1 MSGKVKT
8 PGPATRGAGEKS
20 SSEKTAPQ
28 ASFRVAEAPSRDV
41 GRGLVRLDPK
51 DMTALGVEIGDV
63 VAIRGKRETVARVA
77 PAHPS
82 DREQG
87 QIQMDGILRANA
99 GIGLDQ
105 HVAVRRTVAEV
116 ARTVVLAPDKS
127 AAAAPR
133 AHRRYIA
140 RLIQGMPVMAK
151 DLVRV
156 NPVGAQA
163 YGYEVSKT
171 DPSGPVLI
179 DPATVVRV
187 EGASVIEGAITYE
200 DIGGLHREVRRV
212 REMIELPLK
221 YPEVFL
227 HLGIE
232 APKGVLLYGPPGT
245 GKTLIA
251 RAVAHE
257 VGVQFFHVNG
267 PEIIDKLY
275 GASEAHLR
283 NMFKEAERAAPA
295 IIFIDEIDAIAQKR
309 GALSGEKQ
317 LERRV
322 VAQLLAL
329 MDGLKA
335 RGQITVIAATNMPDE
350 LDPALRRPGRFDRE
364 IEIGAPD
371 AEGRQEILEIHSRGM
386 PLAEEV
392 DLRELARVTHGYVGA
407 DLAALCREAAMSA
420 LRRLLPDVDFDEARL
435 PAEKLATLKVELA
448 DFENCLAE
456 IQPSALREI
465 SVEVPNVRWSD
476 VGGLSEVKQL
486 LSEGVLWPVIHRDLF
501 EAAGVRPSRGII
513 LYGPPGAGKTLLAK
527 ALAGESEAN
536 FIAVKGPQLVSMW
549 AGESERGVR
558 EVFRKARQAAPAIIF
573 FDEIDALAPE
583 RGGGGSNQ
591 VSERIVAQLLTEL
604 DGVEELKGVFVLA
617 ATNRL
622 DRLDPALLRPGRFDS
637 LVELKAPDKEERL
650 AILQV
655 HTRRTPLSDEVNLE
669 AMARSTEGLVGADI
683 EALCREAAF
692 GAIREVVAGRG
703 RPEGK
708 GKSKGRAAADG
719 LTVTAKHFKDAL
731 DRVSGRNKGI

>member
-1 MSGKVKT
+1 MRAPARSGREQDV
-8 PGPATRGAGEKS
+8 A
-20 SSEKTAPQ
+20 EKTTPEQ
-28 ASFRVAEAPSRDV
+28 SFRVAEAPSRDV

-51 DMTALGVEIGDV
+51 DMAALCVETGDV
-63 VAIRGKRETVARVA
+63 VAIHGKRDTVARVM
-77 PAHPS
+77 PAQS
-82 DREQG
+82 SERERG

-99 GIGLDQ
+99 GVSLDQ
-105 HVAVRRTVAEV
+105 HVSIRKTAAEP
-116 ARTVVLAPDKS
+116 ARTVVLAPDRA

-133 AHRRYIA
+133 AHRRYLS
-140 RLIQGMPVMAK
+140 RLVQGLPVMVK
-151 DLVRV
+151 DRVRI
-156 NPVGAQA
+156 NPIGAQA
-163 YGYEVSKT
+163 YGFEVTKT

-187 EGASVIEGAITYE
+187 EGAGAGDSAVTYE
-200 DIGGLHREVRRV
+200 DIGGLHREIRRV

-283 NMFKEAERAAPA
+283 NMFKEAERVAPA

-309 GALSGEKQ
+309 SALSGEKQ

-329 MDGLKA
+329 MDGLKS

-364 IEIGAPD
+364 IEIGVPD
-371 AEGRQEILEIHSRGM
+371 TEGRREILEIHSRGM
-386 PLAEEV
+386 PLTEDV
-392 DLRELARVTHGYVGA
+392 SLTQLARVTHGYVGA

-420 LRRLLPDVDFDEARL
+420 LRRLLPDVDYDEARI
-435 PAEKLATLKVELA
+435 PSEKLAALRVERD
-448 DFENCLAE
+448 DFEACLAE

-465 SVEVPNVRWSD
+465 SVEVPNVRWDD
-476 VGGLSEVKQL
+476 VGGLDEVKGL
-486 LSEGVLWPVIHRDLF
+486 LSEAVIWPMIHRDLF
-501 EAAGVRPSRGII
+501 EAAGVRPSRGIV

-549 AGESERGVR
+549 MGESERAVR
-558 EVFRKARQAAPAIIF
+558 EIFRKARQAAPAIIF
-573 FDEIDALAPE
+573 FDEIDALAPA
-583 RGGGGSNQ
+583 RGGDTSQ
-591 VSERIVAQLLTEL
+591 MSERIVAQLLTEL
-604 DGVEELKGVFVLA
+604 DGVEDRKGVFVLA

-622 DRLDPALLRPGRFDS
+622 DRVDPALLRPGRFDS
-637 LVELKAPDKEERL
+637 LVELKAPGASERL
-650 AILQV
+650 AILKV
-655 HTRRTPLSDEVNLE
+655 HTRRMPLAEDADLE
-669 AMARSTEGLVGADI
+669 ALAKASEGLVGADI

-692 GAIREVVAGRG
+692 AAIRELVAANQKPVGESRKAASDLKVTGRHFEEALKRVDERQPGG
-703 RPEGK
+703 R
-708 GKSKGRAAADG
+708 
-719 LTVTAKHFKDAL
+719 
-731 DRVSGRNKGI
+731 

>member
-1 MSGKVKT
+1 VSGKIKSLRPAGWTARETTVAEKA
-8 PGPATRGAGEKS
+8 GPES
-20 SSEKTAPQ
+20 
-28 ASFRVAEAPSRDV
+28 SFRVAEAPSRDV

-51 DMTALGVEIGDV
+51 DMAVLGVETGDV
-63 VAIRGKRETVARVA
+63 VAICGKRDTVARVA

-82 DREQG
+82 DREKD

-99 GIGLDQ
+99 GVSLDQ
-105 HVAVRRTVAEV
+105 HVVVRRTVAAA
-116 ARTVVLAPDKS
+116 ARTVVLAPDKT
-127 AAAAPR
+127 AASAPR

-151 DLVRV
+151 DLIRV
-156 NPVGAQA
+156 NPIGSQA
-163 YGYEVSKT
+163 YGYEVTKT
-171 DPSGPVLI
+171 DPAGPVLI

-187 EGASVIEGAITYE
+187 EGVSVSESAITYE
-200 DIGGLHREVRRV
+200 DIGGLHRQVRRV

-283 NMFKEAERAAPA
+283 NMFKEAERVAPA

-364 IEIGAPD
+364 IEIGVPD
-371 AEGRQEILEIHSRGM
+371 AEGRKEILEIHSRGM
-386 PLAEEV
+386 PLADGV
-392 DLRELARVTHGYVGA
+392 DLGEMARITHGYVGA

-435 PAEKLATLKVELA
+435 PAEKLATLKVERA
-448 DFENCLAE
+448 DFENCFAE

-465 SVEVPNVRWSD
+465 AIEVPNTRWSD
-476 VGGLSEVKQL
+476 VGGLAEVKQL
-486 LSEGVLWPVIHRDLF
+486 LAEGVLWPVIHQEMF

-513 LYGPPGAGKTLLAK
+513 LYGPPGSGKTLLAK

-536 FIAVKGPQLVSMW
+536 FISIKGPQLISMW
-549 AGESERGVR
+549 AGESEKAVR
-558 EVFRKARQAAPAIIF
+558 EIFRKARQAKPAIIF
-573 FDEIDALAPE
+573 FDEIDSLAPE
-583 RGGGGSNQ
+583 RGSGGSSQ

-637 LVELKAPDKEERL
+637 LVELKAPDRQERL
-650 AILQV
+650 AILKV
-655 HTRRTPLSDEVNLE
+655 HTRKAPLAEGVDLE
-669 AMARSTEGLVGADI
+669 AMARSTEGLVGADL

-692 GAIREVVAGRG
+692 CAIRELVASCAGTPG
-703 RPEGK
+703 G
-708 GKSKGRAAADG
+708 SKAAAAS
-719 LTVTAKHFKDAL
+719 LKVTAQHFKDAR
-731 DRVSGRNKGI
+731 DRVSNRSKGL